1 MRGAGSVFLQ
11 TDPFRLVSG
20 VLKQPVV
27 VYWNINYCQEDE

>member
-27 VYWNINYCQEDE
+27 VYWNISWQEDE